1 MEMTQTDR
9 LIIRQAG
16 SQTSRQTGCM
26 HGKTDKLG
34 KEGLHGDRQTGRQTD
49 RQDMCLAELTCLVRR
64 VCTEDK
70 SRPKSSDLTCVSL
83 SAAGG
88 KKK

>member
-16 SQTSRQTGCM
+16 SQTSGQTGCM

-34 KEGLHGDRQTGRQTD
+34 KEGLHGDRQTGRQTGHVFG
-49 RQDMCLAELTCLVRR
+49 RT
-64 VCTEDK
+64 
-70 SRPKSSDLTCVSL
+70 DLF
-83 SAAGG
+83 G
-88 KKK
+88 KEGLHRGQVTPEVL

>member
-34 KEGLHGDRQTGRQTD
+34 KEGLHGDRQTGRQTGHVFG
-49 RQDMCLAELTCLVRR
+49 RT
-64 VCTEDK
+64 
-70 SRPKSSDLTCVSL
+70 DLF
-83 SAAGG
+83 G
-88 KKK
+88 KEGLHRGQVTPEVL